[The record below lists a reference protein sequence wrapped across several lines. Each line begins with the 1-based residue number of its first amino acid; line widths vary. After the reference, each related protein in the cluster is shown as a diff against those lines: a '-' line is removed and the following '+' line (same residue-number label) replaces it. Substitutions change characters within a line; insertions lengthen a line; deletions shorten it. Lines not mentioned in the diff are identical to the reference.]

1 MPSDSLTPGAAG
13 ACRSLLGA
21 LLALGMVAG
30 CAAPPPPPVP
40 APLPEP
46 PVVVAPAPPPAVTS
60 APIVPPEVQV
70 AAPVRPR
77 NSPTDLL
84 LAQADRLRALPPA
97 DLTAEIARYG
107 EPEDPIAQAEL
118 ALALLNT
125 RVPADTARALGLL
138 QRAQAGTTPEAR
150 AVQPLV
156 RLLIARAGEQRR
168 LEDQIDKQNQ
178 QMRDTQRR
186 IDQLNERLEAMRAIE
201 RSLTAPRAPNSPT
214 GAHPGNHGNGART
227 AP

>member
-1 MPSDSLTPGAAG
+1 
-13 ACRSLLGA
+13 
-21 LLALGMVAG
+21 VV
-30 CAAPPPPPVP
+30 AAPV
-40 APLPEP
+40 
-46 PVVVAPAPPPAVTS
+46 APPPAVTS

-107 EPEDPIAQAEL
+107 EPEDAIAQAEL

-138 QRAQAGTTPEAR
+138 QRAQAGTTAEAR

-201 RSLTAPRAPNSPT
+201 RSLTAPRTPNGPT
-214 GAHPGNHGNGART
+214 GAHPGNHGNGARP